1 MTLTLPLTLTLLRV
15 AAIPVVLA
23 LFYLPIPYARQIAT
37 VVYVAACITD
47 WLDGYLAR
55 RLEQTSEFGAFLD
68 PVADKLV
75 VAVVLVLLVSD
86 GDVLARV
93 VSQKLFIVAVA
104 VIIGRE
110 IAVSALREWV
120 AQSGERS
127 GIAVS
132 TLGKVKT
139 TAQIIAIALLLYGE
153 DLVGFPILLV
163 GEWMLYVASALT
175 IWSMAGY
182 LKSAWPAISSG
193 VR

>member
-1 MTLTLPLTLTLLRV
+1 MPLNTPNLLTLFRMAL
-15 AAIPVVLA
+15 IPVVVVLY
-23 LFYLPIPYARQIAT
+23 FMPIAG
-37 VVYVAACITD
+37 VYVTAVFLLAGLTD

-55 RLEQTSEFGAFLD
+55 RLEQTSQFGEFLD

-75 VAVVLVLLVSD
+75 VAAVLVLLVSD

-93 VSQKLFIVAVA
+93 VSQKLFIVAVV

-120 AQSGERS
+120 AQSGARA
-127 GIAVS
+127 GVAVS

-139 TAQIIAIALLLYGE
+139 TVQIIAIALLLYSQ
-153 DLVGFPILLV
+153 DLVGFPTLLI
-163 GEWMLYVASALT
+163 GESMLYVASALT

>member
-1 MTLTLPLTLTLLRV
+1 MPLTTPNLLTLFRMAL
-15 AAIPVVLA
+15 IPVVVVLY
-23 LFYLPIPYARQIAT
+23 FMPIAG
-37 VVYVAACITD
+37 VYVTAVFLLAGLTD

-55 RLEQTSEFGAFLD
+55 RLEQTSQFGEFLD

-75 VAVVLVLLVSD
+75 VATVLVLLVSD

-93 VSQKLFIVAVA
+93 VSQKLFIVAVV

-120 AQSGERS
+120 AQSGARA
-127 GIAVS
+127 GMAVS

-139 TAQIIAIALLLYGE
+139 TMQIIAIALLLYSQ
-153 DLVGFPILLV
+153 DLVGFPTLLV
-163 GEWMLYVASALT
+163 GELMLYVASALT
-175 IWSMAGY
+175 IWSMVGY

>member
-1 MTLTLPLTLTLLRV
+1 MPLTTPNLLTLFRMAL
-15 AAIPVVLA
+15 IPVVVVLY
-23 LFYLPIPYARQIAT
+23 FMPIAG
-37 VVYVAACITD
+37 VYVTAVFLLAGLTD

-55 RLEQTSEFGAFLD
+55 RLEQTSQFGEFLD

-75 VAVVLVLLVSD
+75 VAAVLVLLVSD

-93 VSQKLFIVAVA
+93 VSQKLFIVAVV

-120 AQSGERS
+120 AQSGARA
-127 GIAVS
+127 GMAVS

-139 TAQIIAIALLLYGE
+139 TVQIIAIALLLYSQ
-153 DLVGFPILLV
+153 DLVGFPTLLV
-163 GEWMLYVASALT
+163 GELMLYVASALT

>member
-1 MTLTLPLTLTLLRV
+1 MPLNTPNLLTLFRMAL
-15 AAIPVVLA
+15 IPVVVVLY
-23 LFYLPIPYARQIAT
+23 FMPIAG
-37 VVYVAACITD
+37 VYVTAVFLLAGLTD

-55 RLEQTSEFGAFLD
+55 RLEQTSQFGEFLD

-75 VAVVLVLLVSD
+75 VAAVLVLLVSD

-93 VSQKLFIVAVA
+93 VSQKLFIVAVV

-120 AQSGERS
+120 AQSGARA
-127 GIAVS
+127 GMAVS

-139 TAQIIAIALLLYGE
+139 TVQIIAIALLLYSQ
-153 DLVGFPILLV
+153 DLAGFPTLLV
-163 GEWMLYVASALT
+163 GELMLYVASALT
-175 IWSMAGY
+175 IWSMVGY

>member
-1 MTLTLPLTLTLLRV
+1 MPLTTPNLLTLFRMAL
-15 AAIPVVLA
+15 IPVVVVLY
-23 LFYLPIPYARQIAT
+23 FMPIAG
-37 VVYVAACITD
+37 VYVTAGFLLAGLTD
-47 WLDGYLAR
+47 WRDGYLAR
-55 RLEQTSEFGAFLD
+55 RLEQTSQFGEFLD

-75 VAVVLVLLVSD
+75 VATVLVLLVSD

-93 VSQKLFIVAVA
+93 VSQKLFIVAVV

-120 AQSGERS
+120 AQSGARA
-127 GIAVS
+127 GMAVS

-139 TAQIIAIALLLYGE
+139 TVQIIAIALLLYSQ
-153 DLVGFPILLV
+153 DLVGFPTLLV
-163 GEWMLYVASALT
+163 GELMLYVASALT

>member
-1 MTLTLPLTLTLLRV
+1 MPLTTPNLLTLFRMAL
-15 AAIPVVLA
+15 IPVVVVLY
-23 LFYLPIPYARQIAT
+23 FMPIAG
-37 VVYVAACITD
+37 VYVTAVFLLAGLTD

-55 RLEQTSEFGAFLD
+55 RLEQTSQFGEFLD

-75 VAVVLVLLVSD
+75 VAAVLVLLVSD

-93 VSQKLFIVAVA
+93 VSQKLFIVAVV

-120 AQSGERS
+120 AQSGARP

-139 TAQIIAIALLLYGE
+139 TTQIIAIALLLYSQ
-153 DLVGFPILLV
+153 DLVGFPTLLV
-163 GEWMLYVASALT
+163 GESMLYVASALT
-175 IWSMAGY
+175 IWSMVGY
-182 LKSAWPAISSG
+182 LKAAWPAISSG

>member
-1 MTLTLPLTLTLLRV
+1 MPLNTPNLLTLFRMAL
-15 AAIPVVLA
+15 IPVVVA
-23 LFYLPIPYARQIAT
+23 LYFMPVAG
-37 VVYVAACITD
+37 VYVTAVFLLAGLTD

-55 RLEQTSEFGAFLD
+55 RLDQTSPFGAFLD

-120 AQSGERS
+120 AQSGIQPS
-127 GIAVS
+127 IAVS

-139 TAQIIAIALLLYGE
+139 TVQIIAIALLLYGQ
-153 DLVGFPILLV
+153 DLVGFPTLLV
-163 GEWMLYVASALT
+163 GESMLYVASALT
-175 IWSMAGY
+175 IWSMVGY

>member
-1 MTLTLPLTLTLLRV
+1 MPLTTPNLLTLFRMAL
-15 AAIPVVLA
+15 IPVVVVLY
-23 LFYLPIPYARQIAT
+23 FMPIAG
-37 VVYVAACITD
+37 VYVTAVFLLAGLTD

-55 RLEQTSEFGAFLD
+55 RLEQTSQFGEFLD

-75 VAVVLVLLVSD
+75 VAAVLVLLVSD

-93 VSQKLFIVAVA
+93 VSQKFFIVAVV

-120 AQSGERS
+120 AQSGARA
-127 GIAVS
+127 GMAVS

-139 TAQIIAIALLLYGE
+139 TVQIIAIALLLYSQ
-153 DLVGFPILLV
+153 DLAGFPTLLV
-163 GEWMLYVASALT
+163 GELMLYVASALT
-175 IWSMAGY
+175 IWSMVGY

>member
-1 MTLTLPLTLTLLRV
+1 MPLNTPNLLTLFRMAL
-15 AAIPVVLA
+15 IPVVVA
-23 LFYLPIPYARQIAT
+23 LYFMPVAG
-37 VVYVAACITD
+37 VYVTAVFLLAGLTD

-55 RLEQTSEFGAFLD
+55 RLDQTSEFGAFLD

-120 AQSGERS
+120 AQSGIQPS
-127 GIAVS
+127 IAVS

-139 TAQIIAIALLLYGE
+139 TVQIIAIALLLYGQ
-153 DLVGFPILLV
+153 DLIGFPTLLV
-163 GEWMLYVASALT
+163 GESMLYVASALT
-175 IWSMAGY
+175 IWSMVGY

>member
-1 MTLTLPLTLTLLRV
+1 MHLNTPNLLTLFRRAL
-15 AAIPVVLA
+15 IPVVVVLY
-23 LFYLPIPYARQIAT
+23 FMPIAG
-37 VVYVAACITD
+37 VYVTAVFLLAGLTD

-55 RLEQTSEFGAFLD
+55 RLEQTSQFGEFLD

-75 VAVVLVLLVSD
+75 VATVLVLLVSD

-93 VSQKLFIVAVA
+93 VSQKLFIVAVV

-120 AQSGERS
+120 AQSGARA
-127 GIAVS
+127 GMAVS

-139 TAQIIAIALLLYGE
+139 TVQIIAIALLLYSQ
-153 DLVGFPILLV
+153 DLVGFPTLLV
-163 GEWMLYVASALT
+163 GELMLYVASALT
-175 IWSMAGY
+175 IWSMVGY

>member
-1 MTLTLPLTLTLLRV
+1 MPLNTPNLLTLFRMAL
-15 AAIPVVLA
+15 IPVVVVLY
-23 LFYLPIPYARQIAT
+23 FMPIAGAYVT
-37 VVYVAACITD
+37 VVFLLAGLTD

-55 RLEQTSEFGAFLD
+55 RLEQTSQFGEFLD

-75 VAVVLVLLVSD
+75 VAAVLVLLVSD

-93 VSQKLFIVAVA
+93 VSQKLFIVAVV

-120 AQSGERS
+120 AQSGARA
-127 GIAVS
+127 GMAVS

-139 TAQIIAIALLLYGE
+139 TVQIIAIALLLYSQ
-153 DLVGFPILLV
+153 DLVGFPTLLV
-163 GEWMLYVASALT
+163 GELMLYVASALT
-175 IWSMAGY
+175 IWSMVGY

>member
-1 MTLTLPLTLTLLRV
+1 MPLNTPNLLTLFRMAL
-15 AAIPVVLA
+15 IPVVVVLY
-23 LFYLPIPYARQIAT
+23 FMPIAG
-37 VVYVAACITD
+37 VYVTAVFLLAGLTD

-55 RLEQTSEFGAFLD
+55 RLEQTSQFGEFLD

-75 VAVVLVLLVSD
+75 VATVLVLLVSD
-86 GDVLARV
+86 GDVLARG
-93 VSQKLFIVAVA
+93 VSQKLFIVAVV

-120 AQSGERS
+120 AQSGARA
-127 GIAVS
+127 GMAVS

-139 TAQIIAIALLLYGE
+139 TVQIIAIALLLYSQ
-153 DLVGFPILLV
+153 DLVGFPTLLV
-163 GEWMLYVASALT
+163 GELMLYVASALT
-175 IWSMAGY
+175 IWSMVGY

>member
-1 MTLTLPLTLTLLRV
+1 MPLTTPNLLTLFRMAL
-15 AAIPVVLA
+15 IPVVVVLY
-23 LFYLPIPYARQIAT
+23 FMPIAG
-37 VVYVAACITD
+37 VYVTAVFLLAGLTD
-47 WLDGYLAR
+47 WLDGFLAR
-55 RLEQTSEFGAFLD
+55 RLEQTSQFGEFLD

-75 VAVVLVLLVSD
+75 VAAVLVLLVSD

-93 VSQKLFIVAVA
+93 VSQKLFIVAVV

-120 AQSGERS
+120 AQSGARA
-127 GIAVS
+127 GMAVS

-139 TAQIIAIALLLYGE
+139 TAQIIAIALLLYSQ
-153 DLVGFPILLV
+153 DLVGVPTLLV
-163 GEWMLYVASALT
+163 GELMLYVASALT
-175 IWSMAGY
+175 IWSMVSY

>member
-1 MTLTLPLTLTLLRV
+1 MPLTTPNLLTLFRMAL
-15 AAIPVVLA
+15 IPVVVVLY
-23 LFYLPIPYARQIAT
+23 FMPIAG
-37 VVYVAACITD
+37 VYVTAVFLLAGLTD

-55 RLEQTSEFGAFLD
+55 RLEQTSQFGEFLD

-75 VAVVLVLLVSD
+75 VATVLVLLVSD

-93 VSQKLFIVAVA
+93 VSQKLFIVAVV

-120 AQSGERS
+120 AQSGARA
-127 GIAVS
+127 GMAVS

-139 TAQIIAIALLLYGE
+139 TVQIIAIALLLYSQ
-153 DLVGFPILLV
+153 DLVGFPTLLV
-163 GEWMLYVASALT
+163 GELMLYVASALT
-175 IWSMAGY
+175 IWSMVGY
-182 LKSAWPAISSG
+182 LKSAWPAISSE

>member
-1 MTLTLPLTLTLLRV
+1 MPLTTPNLLTLFRMAL
-15 AAIPVVLA
+15 IPVVVVLY
-23 LFYLPIPYARQIAT
+23 FMPIAG
-37 VVYVAACITD
+37 VYVTAVFLLAGLTD

-55 RLEQTSEFGAFLD
+55 RLEQTSQFGEFLD

-75 VAVVLVLLVSD
+75 VATVLVLLVSD

-93 VSQKLFIVAVA
+93 VSQKLFIVAVV

-120 AQSGERS
+120 AQSGARA
-127 GIAVS
+127 GMAVS

-139 TAQIIAIALLLYGE
+139 TVQIIAIALLLCSQ
-153 DLVGFPILLV
+153 DLVGFPTLLV
-163 GEWMLYVASALT
+163 GELMLYVASALT
-175 IWSMAGY
+175 IWSMVGY

>member
-1 MTLTLPLTLTLLRV
+1 MPLNTPNLLTLFRMAL
-15 AAIPVVLA
+15 IPVVVA
-23 LFYLPIPYARQIAT
+23 LYFMPVAG
-37 VVYVAACITD
+37 VYVTAVFLLAGLTD

-55 RLEQTSEFGAFLD
+55 RLDQTSEFGAFLD

-120 AQSGERS
+120 AQSGVQPS
-127 GIAVS
+127 IAVS

-139 TAQIIAIALLLYGE
+139 TVQIIAIALLLYGQ
-153 DLVGFPILLV
+153 DLIGFPTLLV
-163 GEWMLYVASALT
+163 GESMLYVASALT
-175 IWSMAGY
+175 IWSMVGY

>member
-1 MTLTLPLTLTLLRV
+1 MPLNTPNLLTLFRMAL
-15 AAIPVVLA
+15 IPVVVVLY
-23 LFYLPIPYARQIAT
+23 FMPIAG
-37 VVYVAACITD
+37 VYVTAVFLLAGLTD

-55 RLEQTSEFGAFLD
+55 RLEQTSQFGEFLD

-75 VAVVLVLLVSD
+75 VATVLVLLVSD

-93 VSQKLFIVAVA
+93 VSQKLFIVAVV

-120 AQSGERS
+120 AQSGARA
-127 GIAVS
+127 GMAVS

-139 TAQIIAIALLLYGE
+139 TVQIIAIALLLYSQ
-153 DLVGFPILLV
+153 DLVGFPTLLV
-163 GEWMLYVASALT
+163 GELMLYVASALT
-175 IWSMAGY
+175 IWSMVGY

-193 VR
+193 VG

>member
-1 MTLTLPLTLTLLRV
+1 MPLNTPNLLTLFRMAL
-15 AAIPVVLA
+15 IPVVVVLY
-23 LFYLPIPYARQIAT
+23 FMPIAG
-37 VVYVAACITD
+37 VYVTAVFLLAGLTD

-55 RLEQTSEFGAFLD
+55 RLEQTSQFGEFLD

-75 VAVVLVLLVSD
+75 VATVLVLLVSD

-93 VSQKLFIVAVA
+93 VSQKLFIVAVV

-120 AQSGERS
+120 AQSGARA
-127 GIAVS
+127 GMAVS

-139 TAQIIAIALLLYGE
+139 TVQIIAIALLLYSQ
-153 DLVGFPILLV
+153 DLVGFPTLLV
-163 GEWMLYVASALT
+163 GELMLYVASALT
-175 IWSMAGY
+175 IWSMVGY

>member
-1 MTLTLPLTLTLLRV
+1 MPLNTPNLLTLFRMAL
-15 AAIPVVLA
+15 IPVVVA
-23 LFYLPIPYARQIAT
+23 LYFIPVAG
-37 VVYVAACITD
+37 VYVTAVFLLAGLTD

-55 RLEQTSEFGAFLD
+55 RLDQTSEFGAFLD

-104 VIIGRE
+104 VIMGRE

-120 AQSGERS
+120 AQSGVQPS
-127 GIAVS
+127 IAVS

-139 TAQIIAIALLLYGE
+139 TVQIIAIALLLYGQ
-153 DLVGFPILLV
+153 DLVGFPTLLV
-163 GEWMLYVASALT
+163 GESMLYVASALT

>member
-1 MTLTLPLTLTLLRV
+1 MPLTTPNLLTLFRMAL
-15 AAIPVVLA
+15 IPVVVVLY
-23 LFYLPIPYARQIAT
+23 FMPIAG
-37 VVYVAACITD
+37 VYVTAVFLLAGLTD
-47 WLDGYLAR
+47 WLDCYLAR
-55 RLEQTSEFGAFLD
+55 RLEQTSQFGEFLD

-75 VAVVLVLLVSD
+75 VAAVLVLLVSD

-93 VSQKLFIVAVA
+93 VSQKFFIVAVV

-120 AQSGERS
+120 AQSGARA
-127 GIAVS
+127 GMAVS

-139 TAQIIAIALLLYGE
+139 TVQIIAIALLLYSQ
-153 DLVGFPILLV
+153 DLVGFPTLLV
-163 GEWMLYVASALT
+163 GELMLYVASALT

>member
-1 MTLTLPLTLTLLRV
+1 MPLNTPNLLTLFRMAL
-15 AAIPVVLA
+15 IPVVVA
-23 LFYLPIPYARQIAT
+23 LYFIPVAG
-37 VVYVAACITD
+37 VYVTAVFLLAGLTD

-55 RLEQTSEFGAFLD
+55 RLDQTSQFGAFLD

-75 VAVVLVLLVSD
+75 VATVLVLLVSD

-93 VSQKLFIVAVA
+93 VSQKLFIVAVV

-120 AQSGERS
+120 AQNGIQPS
-127 GIAVS
+127 IAVS

-139 TAQIIAIALLLYGE
+139 TVQIIAIALLLYGQ
-153 DLVGFPILLV
+153 DLIGFPTLLV
-163 GEWMLYVASALT
+163 GESMLYVASALT
-175 IWSMAGY
+175 IWSMVGY

>member
-1 MTLTLPLTLTLLRV
+1 MPLTTPNLLTLFRMAL
-15 AAIPVVLA
+15 IPVVVVLY
-23 LFYLPIPYARQIAT
+23 FMPIAG
-37 VVYVAACITD
+37 VYVTEVFLLAGLTD

-55 RLEQTSEFGAFLD
+55 RLEQTSQFGEFLD

-75 VAVVLVLLVSD
+75 VAAVLVLLVSD

-93 VSQKLFIVAVA
+93 VSQKLFIVAVV

-120 AQSGERS
+120 AQSGARA
-127 GIAVS
+127 GMAVS

-139 TAQIIAIALLLYGE
+139 TVQIIAIALLLYSQ
-153 DLVGFPILLV
+153 DLVGFPTLLV
-163 GEWMLYVASALT
+163 GELMLYVASALT

>member
-1 MTLTLPLTLTLLRV
+1 MPLNTPNLLTLFRMAL
-15 AAIPVVLA
+15 IPVVVA
-23 LFYLPIPYARQIAT
+23 LYFMPVAG
-37 VVYVAACITD
+37 VYVTAVFLLAGLTD

-55 RLEQTSEFGAFLD
+55 RLDQTSEFGAFLD

-120 AQSGERS
+120 AQNGIQPS
-127 GIAVS
+127 IAVS

-139 TAQIIAIALLLYGE
+139 TVQIIAIALLLYGQ
-153 DLVGFPILLV
+153 DLVGFPTLLV
-163 GEWMLYVASALT
+163 GESMLYVASALT
-175 IWSMAGY
+175 IWSMVGY

>member
-1 MTLTLPLTLTLLRV
+1 MPLNTPNLLTLFRMAL
-15 AAIPVVLA
+15 IPVVVA
-23 LFYLPIPYARQIAT
+23 LYFIPVAG
-37 VVYVAACITD
+37 VYVTAVFLLAGLTD

-55 RLEQTSEFGAFLD
+55 RLDQTSEFGAFLD

-104 VIIGRE
+104 VIMGRE

-120 AQSGERS
+120 AQSGIQPS
-127 GIAVS
+127 IAVS

-139 TAQIIAIALLLYGE
+139 TVQIIAIALLLYGQ
-153 DLVGFPILLV
+153 DLVGFPTLLV
-163 GEWMLYVASALT
+163 GESMLYVASALT
-175 IWSMAGY
+175 IWSMVGY

>member
-1 MTLTLPLTLTLLRV
+1 MPLNTPNLLTLFRMAL
-15 AAIPVVLA
+15 IPVVVA
-23 LFYLPIPYARQIAT
+23 LYFMPVAG
-37 VVYVAACITD
+37 VYVTAVFLLAGLTD

-55 RLEQTSEFGAFLD
+55 RLDQTSEFGAFLD

-120 AQSGERS
+120 AQNGIQPS
-127 GIAVS
+127 IAVS

-139 TAQIIAIALLLYGE
+139 TVQIIAIALLLYSQ
-153 DLVGFPILLV
+153 DLVGFPTLLV
-163 GEWMLYVASALT
+163 GESMLYVASALT
-175 IWSMAGY
+175 IWSMVGY

>member
-1 MTLTLPLTLTLLRV
+1 MPLNTPNLLTLFRMAL
-15 AAIPVVLA
+15 IPVVVVLY
-23 LFYLPIPYARQIAT
+23 FMPIAG
-37 VVYVAACITD
+37 VYVTAVFLLAGLTD

-55 RLEQTSEFGAFLD
+55 RLEQTSQFGEFLD

-75 VAVVLVLLVSD
+75 VAAVLVLLVSD

-93 VSQKLFIVAVA
+93 VSQKFFIVAVV

-120 AQSGERS
+120 AQSGARA
-127 GIAVS
+127 GMAVS

-139 TAQIIAIALLLYGE
+139 TVQIIAIALLLYSQ
-153 DLVGFPILLV
+153 DLVGFPTLLV
-163 GEWMLYVASALT
+163 GELMLYVASALT
-175 IWSMAGY
+175 IWSMVGY

>member
-1 MTLTLPLTLTLLRV
+1 MPLTTPNLLTLFRMAL
-15 AAIPVVLA
+15 IPVVVVLY
-23 LFYLPIPYARQIAT
+23 FMPIAG
-37 VVYVAACITD
+37 VYVTAVFLLAGLTD

-55 RLEQTSEFGAFLD
+55 RLEQTSQFGEFLD

-75 VAVVLVLLVSD
+75 VAAVLVLLVSD

-93 VSQKLFIVAVA
+93 VSQNLFIVAVV

-120 AQSGERS
+120 AQSGARA
-127 GIAVS
+127 GMAVS

-139 TAQIIAIALLLYGE
+139 TVQIIAIALLLYSQ
-153 DLVGFPILLV
+153 DLVGFPTLLV
-163 GEWMLYVASALT
+163 GELMLYVASALT
-175 IWSMAGY
+175 IWSMVGY

>member
-1 MTLTLPLTLTLLRV
+1 MPLNTPNLLTLFRMAL
-15 AAIPVVLA
+15 IPVVVVLY
-23 LFYLPIPYARQIAT
+23 FMPIAG
-37 VVYVAACITD
+37 VYVTAVFLLAGLTD

-55 RLEQTSEFGAFLD
+55 RLEQTSQFGEFLD

-75 VAVVLVLLVSD
+75 VATVLVLLVSD

-93 VSQKLFIVAVA
+93 VSQKLFIVAVV

-120 AQSGERS
+120 AQSGARA
-127 GIAVS
+127 GMAVS

-139 TAQIIAIALLLYGE
+139 TVQIIAIALLLYSQ
-153 DLVGFPILLV
+153 DLVGFPTLLV
-163 GEWMLYVASALT
+163 GELMLYVASALT

>member
-1 MTLTLPLTLTLLRV
+1 MAL
-15 AAIPVVLA
+15 IPVVVVLY
-23 LFYLPIPYARQIAT
+23 FMPIAG
-37 VVYVAACITD
+37 VYVTAVFLLAGLTD

-55 RLEQTSEFGAFLD
+55 RLEQTSQFGEFLD

-75 VAVVLVLLVSD
+75 VAAVLVLLVSD

-93 VSQKLFIVAVA
+93 VSQKLFIVAVV

-120 AQSGERS
+120 AQSGARA
-127 GIAVS
+127 GMAVS

-139 TAQIIAIALLLYGE
+139 TVQIIAIALLLYSQ
-153 DLVGFPILLV
+153 DLVGFPTLLV
-163 GEWMLYVASALT
+163 GELMLYVASALT

>member
-1 MTLTLPLTLTLLRV
+1 MPLNRPNLLTLFRMAL
-15 AAIPVVLA
+15 IPVVVVLY
-23 LFYLPIPYARQIAT
+23 FMPIAG
-37 VVYVAACITD
+37 VYVTAVFLLAGLTA

-55 RLEQTSEFGAFLD
+55 RLEQTSQFGEFLD

-75 VAVVLVLLVSD
+75 VAAVLVLLVSD

-93 VSQKLFIVAVA
+93 VSQKLFIVAVV

-120 AQSGERS
+120 AQSGARA
-127 GIAVS
+127 GMAVS

-139 TAQIIAIALLLYGE
+139 TVQIIAIALLLYSQ
-153 DLVGFPILLV
+153 DLVGFPTLLV
-163 GEWMLYVASALT
+163 GELMLYVASALT
-175 IWSMAGY
+175 IWSMVGY

>member
-1 MTLTLPLTLTLLRV
+1 MPLTTPNLLTLFRMAL
-15 AAIPVVLA
+15 IPVVVA
-23 LFYLPIPYARQIAT
+23 LYFIPVAG
-37 VVYVAACITD
+37 VYVTAVFLLAGLTD

-55 RLEQTSEFGAFLD
+55 RLDQTSEFGAFLD

-120 AQSGERS
+120 AQSGVQPS
-127 GIAVS
+127 IAVS

-139 TAQIIAIALLLYGE
+139 TVQIIAIALLLYGQ
-153 DLVGFPILLV
+153 DLVGFPTLLV
-163 GEWMLYVASALT
+163 GESMLYVASALT
-175 IWSMAGY
+175 IWSMVGY

>member
-1 MTLTLPLTLTLLRV
+1 MPLNTPNLLTLFRMAL
-15 AAIPVVLA
+15 IPVVVA
-23 LFYLPIPYARQIAT
+23 LYFMPVAG
-37 VVYVAACITD
+37 VYVTAVFLLAGLTD

-55 RLEQTSEFGAFLD
+55 RLDQSSEFGAFLD

-104 VIIGRE
+104 VIMGRE

-120 AQSGERS
+120 AQSGIQPS
-127 GIAVS
+127 IAVS

-139 TAQIIAIALLLYGE
+139 TVQIIAIALLLY
-153 DLVGFPILLV
+153 DQNLMGFPTLLV
-163 GEWMLYVASALT
+163 GETMLYVASALT

>member
-1 MTLTLPLTLTLLRV
+1 MPLNTPNLLTLFRMAL
-15 AAIPVVLA
+15 IPVVVTLYFMPVA
-23 LFYLPIPYARQIAT
+23 G
-37 VVYVAACITD
+37 VYVTAVFLLAGLTD

-55 RLEQTSEFGAFLD
+55 RLEQTSQFGAFLD

-86 GDVLARV
+86 GDVLGRV

-104 VIIGRE
+104 VIMGRE

-120 AQSGERS
+120 AQSGIRPS
-127 GIAVS
+127 IAVS

-139 TAQIIAIALLLYGE
+139 TVQIIAIALLLYGQ
-153 DLVGFPILLV
+153 DLVGFPTLLV
-163 GEWMLYVASALT
+163 GESMLYVASALT

>member
-1 MTLTLPLTLTLLRV
+1 MPLNTPNLFTLFRMAL
-15 AAIPVVLA
+15 IPVVVA
-23 LFYLPIPYARQIAT
+23 LYFIPVAG
-37 VVYVAACITD
+37 VYVTAVFLLAGLTD

-55 RLEQTSEFGAFLD
+55 RLDQTSEFGAFLD

-104 VIIGRE
+104 VIMGRE

-120 AQSGERS
+120 AQSGIQPS
-127 GIAVS
+127 IAVS

-139 TAQIIAIALLLYGE
+139 TVQIIAIALLLYGQ
-153 DLVGFPILLV
+153 DLVGFPTLLV
-163 GEWMLYVASALT
+163 GELMLYVASALT
-175 IWSMAGY
+175 IWSMVGY